1 MNASSAAGKNQEMCS
16 ICRKWYSGK
25 SALKVHMLTHS
36 NQRRFK
42 CNSCVKTFIDQRTLD
57 RHLRTHAS
65 KNSPSIII
73 FTIPLNF
80 RFSSGNQYYKCTLCR
95 AKSTRKD
102 NIRRHVRNLHAE
114 SGVDVQTIL
123 DGIFRKYSDR
133 NKPTDVDGAKV
144 MREEKTK
151 SSPAKSETSTAAKTV
166 NEQFHRDDGQQV
178 KNMPMSVIKFVGKA
192 SAPIDVVKE
201 DARSSTV
208 IQTHNDLSKSNQYD
222 QHNQSYMEPVVAND
236 WNTLECGVVMP
247 TYQPLT
253 LDPIPQ
259 MEPLPLL
266 TTRNNT
272 NLSVYRQLLSP
283 YLRRAN

>member
-1 MNASSAAGKNQEMCS
+1 MCS

-42 CNSCVKTFIDQRTLD
+42 CNSCVKTFIDQRTVD
-57 RHLRTHAS
+57 RHLRTHSS
-65 KNSPSIII
+65 KNFPHLFI
-73 FTIPLNF
+73 TISLHRQFPP
-80 RFSSGNQYYKCTLCR
+80 GNQYYKCTLCR

-123 DGIFRKYSDR
+123 DEIFRKYSER
-133 NKPTDVDGAKV
+133 NKQTDVDNT
-144 MREEKTK
+144 RNEKTEDKPEK
-151 SSPAKSETSTAAKTV
+151 SDTSTAEPTV
-166 NEQFHRDDGQQV
+166 IERCSRDDGQQV

-192 SAPIDVVKE
+192 SAPIDVVTE
-201 DARSSTV
+201 ESRSSTV
-208 IQTHNDLSKSNQYD
+208 IQKNNDLPRPKPNQCD
-222 QHNQSYMEPVVAND
+222 VRSQSYMEPMLASD
-236 WNTLECGVVMP
+236 WNTLQCGVVMP

-266 TTRNNT
+266 TTHINT

-283 YLRRAN
+283 YLRRTT